1 MLVSS
6 GWHTRIPQTAWR
18 NQEKFPVS
26 WFWRLASSRPRF
38 WLIGFLVGALILVSI
53 QLPSHCVLTWPLC
66 VCTEMGE
73 GRRLS
78 GLLSYE
84 DTNLRGH
91 LIIDFQKCCY
101 RTKTGPEDLIPYF
114 TYQIKQRK
122 GPFKGCQ
129 YVMLLKVF
137 ILKEERKERSKTEK
151 TQLLSNMV
159 GVL

>member
-1 MLVSS
+1 
-6 GWHTRIPQTAWR
+6 
-18 NQEKFPVS
+18 
-26 WFWRLASSRPRF
+26 
-38 WLIGFLVGALILVSI
+38 
-53 QLPSHCVLTWPLC
+53 
-66 VCTEMGE
+66 MGE

-91 LIIDFQKCCY
+91 LIIDSQKCCY
-101 RTKTGPEDLIPYF
+101 RTKTGAEDLIPYF
-114 TYQIKQRK
+114 THQIKQRE

-129 YVMLLKVF
+129 YVMLLNVF

-159 GVL
+159 GVV